1 MDKENFS
8 ISITTDAPPQAV
20 FDGINHVTAW
30 WTKDLKGNSQ
40 NLGDTFR
47 VQFGDVHVST
57 QKLIELKPFEKIV
70 WLVTDSKINF
80 VDNKQEWEGTQ
91 IVFDIS
97 PKEDQTE
104 IRFTH
109 VGLKPDLQ
117 CYGACSNAWG
127 GYIAGSLLRLI
138 STGENQT

>member
-1 MDKENFS
+1 
-8 ISITTDAPPQAV
+8 
-20 FDGINHVTAW
+20 
-30 WTKDLKGNSQ
+30 
-40 NLGDTFR
+40 
-47 VQFGDVHVST
+47 
-57 QKLIELKPFEKIV
+57 
-70 WLVTDSKINF
+70 VTDSKINF

-97 PKEDQTE
+97 PKDGQTE
-104 IRFTH
+104 IWFTH